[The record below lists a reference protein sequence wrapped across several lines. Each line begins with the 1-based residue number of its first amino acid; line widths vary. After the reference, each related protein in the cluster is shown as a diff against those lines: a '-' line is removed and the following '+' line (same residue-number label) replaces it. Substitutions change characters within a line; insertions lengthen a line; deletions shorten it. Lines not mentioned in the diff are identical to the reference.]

1 MKVRIFTLAVLSALL
16 LALPA
21 CTAQDQSD
29 EEIKAIREEIERLKK
44 DQKEILKALDE
55 IKGLLRGKPAAP
67 PTADIGDITLT
78 LEGRPVTGE
87 KTAKLTLME
96 FSDYQ
101 CPFCSRFLRQTFPK
115 INDEYIKTGKLR
127 YIFRDF
133 PLEAIHPNAFKA
145 AEAAHCSGDQG
156 KYWEMHDL
164 LFANQ
169 KALSVEDFVQHAQTL
184 ALDLPLFEK
193 CLEVGKHSTLIRQDL
208 AEGSKAGVRGTPIFF
223 LGITES
229 NGKTMKPLQIIRG
242 AQPYAKFQEAFERLL
257 NAEKEPAVEKAP

>member
-1 MKVRIFTLAVLSALL
+1 MKVRIFTLAVLSSLL
-16 LALPA
+16 IAIPA
-21 CTAQDQSD
+21 CSVQDQSED
-29 EEIKAIREEIERLKK
+29 ETKTLREEIERLKK
-44 DQKEILKALDE
+44 GQKEILKALDE
-55 IKGLLRGKPAAP
+55 MKGLLRGKPAAP
-67 PTADIGDITLT
+67 PTPAIGDITLT

-87 KTAKLTLME
+87 KTAKLTLVE

-101 CPFCSRFLRQTFPK
+101 CPFCARFLRQTFPE

-133 PLEAIHPNAFKA
+133 PLEAIHPEAFKA
-145 AEAAHCSGDQG
+145 AEAAHCSSDQG

-169 KALSVEDFVQHAQTL
+169 KALGVDDIIKHAQTL

-193 CLEVGKHSTLIRQDL
+193 CLDGGKHSTLVRQDL
-208 AEGSKAGVRGTPIFF
+208 AEGSKAGVRGTPMFF
-223 LGITES
+223 LGLTEPD
-229 NGKTMKPLQIIRG
+229 GKTMKPLQVIRG

-257 NAEKEPAVEKAP
+257 NAEKEPEAEKAP